1 MGMICCIHAAP
12 NDALGRFNGNPDELS
27 DFFEEYEDTID
38 LDKAWHA
45 IHFLLTGSASEAK
58 FPLGFII
65 GGGEAIED
73 SDSGYDAARFFN
85 KREVSVIADRLAAI
99 PKGTL
104 LARYDGQALANADI
118 YPSIWARSAEQAEN
132 LDYIGENYS
141 ALQSYLAGLAARDA
155 AMIVSIQ

>member
-12 NDALGRFNGNPDELS
+12 NDALGRFNGNPDELF
-27 DFFEEYEDTID
+27 DFFEESEDTIE

-45 IHFLLTGSASEAK
+45 IHFLLTGSACEAK

-65 GGGEAIED
+65 GGGAVIED
-73 SDSGYDAARFFN
+73 SDSSYEAARFFT
-85 KREVSVIADRLAAI
+85 KREVSVIADCLAAI
-99 PKGTL
+99 PKDTL
-104 LARYDGQALANADI
+104 LARYDGQAMENADI

-132 LDYIGENYS
+132 INYIGENYS
-141 ALQSYLAGLAARDA
+141 PLQSYLAALAARDA